1 MSSQSGQIVQY
12 KDVLKLMKKKLQIA
26 ETQTTEIK
34 SKYDALEAT
43 MIGFLEYVTK
53 PFSESNPQPDLT
65 SVALRCWWDVK
76 KEGLFLE
83 EKKTASLDSVSQL
96 DSNAAAC
103 QSRIVELTADIQKI
117 EFEKRD
123 LEYNLDKRNTDYK
136 SMCQEHEQLQSEYN
150 KTQKQL
156 EESTARVSEL
166 EAIISAAR
174 NQITSLFIS
183 ISQYLDVNSER
194 EDEIKPLLYAA
205 IRQIFPSSLSQSA
218 ESSLDSSIDDAAE
231 APNESSTESSTN
243 EVELMLLST
252 VDKISLLKSRYH
264 AIQQEIAIKSDS
276 LASQSQQIA
285 DLLAVSDQDRA
296 TIAKLRLA
304 LEKAQSSTPSS
315 VAAAQTDRD
324 SQLSELEKTNSAL
337 RAALQSMKASVEQ
350 QQRQVNESE
359 ARMVQ
364 MQNELV
370 EESASEAAALH
381 VLLEQTTKQYD
392 QELTVLR
399 ERKYAV
405 EQQVTVSER
414 FLDSS
419 NRAHREELSKLTVSL
434 QEAQKECDALRI
446 QIMEKESELRTAV
459 DNYESLR
466 VQATEQMKEVTHQM
480 MEMKARMKEEKEK
493 FDREKESLQLS
504 EHNMHSVIAE
514 KVSAAEQKQKES
526 AREQQRQFEEEV
538 GEKESG

>member
-1 MSSQSGQIVQY
+1 M
-12 KDVLKLMKKKLQIA
+12 
-26 ETQTTEIK
+26 
-34 SKYDALEAT
+34 
-43 MIGFLEYVTK
+43 
-53 PFSESNPQPDLT
+53 
-65 SVALRCWWDVK
+65 
-76 KEGLFLE
+76 
-83 EKKTASLDSVSQL
+83 
-96 DSNAAAC
+96 
-103 QSRIVELTADIQKI
+103 ELTADVQKL

-136 SMCQEHEQLQSEYN
+136 TVCQEQDRLQSELN

-156 EESTARVSEL
+156 EESTIRVGEL
-166 EAIISAAR
+166 EAFISAAR
-174 NQITSLFIS
+174 NQLTSLFIS
-183 ISQYLDVNSER
+183 ISQYLDVNCER
-194 EDEIKPLLYAA
+194 EEELKPILYSAV
-205 IRQIFPSSLSQSA
+205 RQIFPSSLAPST
-218 ESSLDSSIDDAAE
+218 EVSLDSADSLDADE
-231 APNESSTESSTN
+231 RSSDASSADSSKN

-264 AIQQEIAIKSDS
+264 AIQQEIAIKSAS
-276 LASQSQQIA
+276 LASQSKQIS
-285 DLLAVSDQDRA
+285 DLLAVSESDRD
-296 TIAKLRLA
+296 TIAKLRVA
-304 LEKAQSSTPSS
+304 LEKAQSSSS
-315 VAAAQTDRD
+315 SNVVVPQTDHDTQVR
-324 SQLSELEKTNSAL
+324 ELETTNSTL
-337 RAALQSMKASVEQ
+337 RSALQSMKESLEQ

-364 MQNELV
+364 MQKELV
-370 EESASEAAALH
+370 EVQRSSSEMVKQMHDASDERVATLQEENRQLHEMAEESASEAAALQ

-419 NRAHREELSKLTVSL
+419 NRAHREERNKLTVSL

-446 QIMEKESELRTAV
+446 QLMEKDSELRAAV

-466 VQATEQMKEVTHQM
+466 AQATEQMKEVTHQM
-480 MEMKARMKEEKEK
+480 MEMKTKMKEEREQ
-493 FDREKESLQLS
+493 FEQEKESLKLS
-504 EHNMHSVIAE
+504 EHNMNSVIAE

-538 GEKESG
+538 AEQRRLYCSSFTFESRCKCCLTSWKKSGKTIGRREIRCEV

>member
-1 MSSQSGQIVQY
+1 M
-12 KDVLKLMKKKLQIA
+12 
-26 ETQTTEIK
+26 
-34 SKYDALEAT
+34 
-43 MIGFLEYVTK
+43 
-53 PFSESNPQPDLT
+53 
-65 SVALRCWWDVK
+65 
-76 KEGLFLE
+76 
-83 EKKTASLDSVSQL
+83 
-96 DSNAAAC
+96 
-103 QSRIVELTADIQKI
+103 ELTADIQKI

-136 SMCQEHEQLQSEYN
+136 SLCQEHEQLQSEHS

-166 EAIISAAR
+166 EAILSAAR

-183 ISQYLDVNSER
+183 ISQYLDVNCER
-194 EDEIKPLLYAA
+194 EDEIKPNLYAA
-205 IRQIFPSSLSQSA
+205 VRQIFPSSLSHSA
-218 ESSLDSSIDDAAE
+218 DSSLEAPLDAAAE
-231 APNESSTESSTN
+231 ASGESSTESSKN

-264 AIQQEIAIKSDS
+264 AIQEEIAIKSDS
-276 LASQSQQIA
+276 LASQSKQIA
-285 DLLAVSDQDRA
+285 DLLAVSDSDRA
-296 TIAKLRLA
+296 TIAKLRAA
-304 LEKAQSSTPSS
+304 LEKAQSSSSSS
-315 VAAAQTDRD
+315 VVAAQTDRD
-324 SQLSELEKTNSAL
+324 SQISELEKTNSTL

-370 EESASEAAALH
+370 EVQRSSSEMVKQMHDASDERGAALQEENRQLHELAEESASEAAALH

-446 QIMEKESELRTAV
+446 QIMEKESELRTAL

-480 MEMKARMKEEKEK
+480 VEMKARMKEEKEK

-504 EHNMHSVIAE
+504 EHNMNSVIAE

-538 GEKESG
+538 GTKESNDG

>member
-1 MSSQSGQIVQY
+1 M
-12 KDVLKLMKKKLQIA
+12 
-26 ETQTTEIK
+26 
-34 SKYDALEAT
+34 
-43 MIGFLEYVTK
+43 
-53 PFSESNPQPDLT
+53 
-65 SVALRCWWDVK
+65 
-76 KEGLFLE
+76 
-83 EKKTASLDSVSQL
+83 
-96 DSNAAAC
+96 DSNVAAC
-103 QSRIVELTADIQKI
+103 QSRILELTADIKKI
-117 EFEKRD
+117 EFEKHD
-123 LEYNLDKRNTDYK
+123 LEYNLDKRTSDYK
-136 SMCQEHEQLQSEYN
+136 TVCQEREQLQSDYSEA
-150 KTQKQL
+150 QKQL
-156 EESTARVSEL
+156 EEATARVSEL
-166 EAIISAAR
+166 EAYVSAAR
-174 NQITSLFIS
+174 NQITSLFIA
-183 ISQYLDVNSER
+183 ISQYLDVNCER
-194 EDEIKPLLYAA
+194 EEELKPLLYSTV
-205 IRQIFPSSLSQSA
+205 RQIFPSSLSQSQKPA
-218 ESSLDSSIDDAAE
+218 TEAPKAE
-231 APNESSTESSTN
+231 AEAGADATNAPAETASAPSATEGSKN

-264 AIQQEIAIKSDS
+264 AINEEIAIKSAS
-276 LASQSQQIA
+276 LASQSKQIS
-285 DLLAVSDQDRA
+285 DLLAVSDSDRA
-296 TIAKLRLA
+296 TIAKLRVA
-304 LEKAQSSTPSS
+304 LDKAQSSPSPS
-315 VAAAQTDRD
+315 AAATQTDRD
-324 SQLSELEKTNSAL
+324 AQVSELEKTNGTL
-337 RAALQSMKASVEQ
+337 RAALQSMKASLEQ
-350 QQRQVNESE
+350 QQQQVNESE

-370 EESASEAAALH
+370 EVQRSSSEMVKQMHDASDERVAALEEENRKLHALAEESASEASALH

-466 VQATEQMKEVTHQM
+466 TQATEQMKEVTRQM
-480 MEMKARMKEEKEK
+480 TEMKAKMKEEQEK

-504 EHNMHSVIAE
+504 EHNMNSVIAE

-538 GEKESG
+538 GASERGES